1 MVIDYTYTS
10 LMFSYV
16 YMKGVLHTYIV
27 WYYMILNIYI
37 KVIIFIC
44 EKPNHVLKLF
54 AFVFVSKKFPHFFI
68 LVPGFFFHIILT
80 FA

>member
-1 MVIDYTYTS
+1 MVIDYTYKS

-27 WYYMILNIYI
+27 WYYMIFIYI

-54 AFVFVSKKFPHFFI
+54 AFVFVNRK
-68 LVPGFFFHIILT
+68 VPGFFHFGSQIFFT
-80 FA
+80 